1 MLNLPAKH
9 GYMNYTHG
17 EHDVSG
23 VHMYIIATLSCKFL
37 LLESGLFAQLT
48 DKCWFVYNWNV
59 YLLWKYRL

>member
-48 DKCWFVYNWNV
+48 DKC
-59 YLLWKYRL
+59 